1 MSNAQSAPH
10 TAGSDFKARRLALG
24 LTRKQLAAASNTGV
38 QTIARFELYG
48 STPHHTTPA
57 TGRRIG
63 ASTRVSPMQ
72 CCASSIRVMSCGFTT
87 TT

>member
-48 STPHHTTPA
+48 STPHHTTLRRWSIALGIPIVQLLDLDDGEA
-57 TGRRIG
+57 TGH
-63 ASTRVSPMQ
+63 AN
-72 CCASSIRVMSCGFTT
+72 
-87 TT
+87 